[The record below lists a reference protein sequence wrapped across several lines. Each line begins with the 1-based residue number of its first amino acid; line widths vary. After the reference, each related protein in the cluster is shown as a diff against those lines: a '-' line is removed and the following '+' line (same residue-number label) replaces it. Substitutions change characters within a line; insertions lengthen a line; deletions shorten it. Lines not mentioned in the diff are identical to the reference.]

1 MKAIYFKE
9 LLELLRD
16 RKTLIFMVALPL
28 IIFPVLFSLMG
39 LLVANVA
46 IDEQQKV
53 LRYSIIN
60 EEQAPNFAQA
70 LRYHRDFTV
79 VNVDDLRYSP
89 HSAMTDSQAQGVS
102 LTSASE
108 VSLSK
113 AKITQ
118 AIENNRV
125 DVIIVI
131 NENHQSKV
139 LNHEGDTWQLYFNNA
154 SAINAIKAKVNKVF
168 GPYVK
173 SLRDAHLEEIKL
185 SPETY
190 QLLQSPVQLMTIN
203 TADERENIGEQ
214 IGGILPYL
222 LIVLCLTG
230 SMYPAI
236 DIGAGEKERGTLET
250 LLLTPISRFSIVM
263 GKFLTIMTTGIITAL
278 ISVGSLLL
286 WTYLLGEIANIDVI
300 KRVMSLVGIWDL
312 LLVLTMLIPVSA
324 IFAALLLAVSIYAR
338 SFKEAQNYMGP
349 MTMLGFFP
357 VMVAMLPGIHLNGTW
372 ALIPISNVSLA
383 IKEILK
389 GTIDY
394 QMLWMIIGSSSAV
407 AIFAIVFCIRCFN
420 KESVLFR

>member
-28 IIFPVLFSLMG
+28 IIFPVLFTLMG
-39 LLVANVA
+39 FLVANVA

-60 EEQAPNFAQA
+60 PEKAPSFAKA
-70 LRYHRDFTV
+70 LRYHRDFTF
-79 VNVDDLRYSP
+79 VNVDKLEGSGSGLNLDLNSE
-89 HSAMTDSQAQGVS
+89 S
-102 LTSASE
+102 LTDEINESR
-108 VSLSK
+108 K

-118 AIENNRV
+118 AIENNLV
-125 DVIIVI
+125 DLVIVI
-131 NENHQSKV
+131 NENHQAKIA
-139 LNHEGDTWQLYFNNA
+139 NHEADTWKLYFNNA
-154 SAINAIKAKVNKVF
+154 SAINAIKTKVNKVF
-168 GPYVK
+168 SPYIK
-173 SLRDAHLEEIKL
+173 GLRDTHLAQLEV

-190 QLLQSPVQLMTIN
+190 QLLQSPVKLETVN
-203 TADERENIGEQ
+203 TADERENVGEQ

-250 LLLTPISRFSIVM
+250 LLLTPIPRISIVM

-278 ISVGSLLL
+278 ISVSSLLL
-286 WTYLLGEIANIDVI
+286 WTYLLGELANIDVI
-300 KRVMSLVGIWDL
+300 KRVMNLVGIGDL

-324 IFAALLLAVSIYAR
+324 IFAALLLAISIYAR
-338 SFKEAQNYMGP
+338 SYKEAQNYMGP

-357 VMVAMLPGIHLNGTW
+357 VMVAMLPGIQLNWTW
-372 ALIPISNVSLA
+372 ALVPISNVALA

-394 QMLWMIIGSSSAV
+394 HMLWMIMASSSVVAV
-407 AIFAIVFCIRCFN
+407 LAIWFCISCFN

>member
-28 IIFPVLFSLMG
+28 IIFPVLFALMG
-39 LLVANVA
+39 LLVANVT

-53 LRYSIIN
+53 LRYSVIN
-60 EEQAPNFAQA
+60 AEKAPSFAKA
-70 LRYHRDFTV
+70 LRYHRDFTLV
-79 VNVDDLRYSP
+79 SIDDLNANQVNKANTAE
-89 HSAMTDSQAQGVS
+89 HTTEQATLNQ
-102 LTSASE
+102 
-108 VSLSK
+108 K
-113 AKITQ
+113 QITK
-118 AIENNRV
+118 AIENNWV
-125 DVIIVI
+125 DLVIVI
-131 NENHQSKV
+131 NENHHTKMIQ
-139 LNHEGDTWQLYFNNA
+139 HETDKWQLYFNNA
-154 SAINAIKAKVNKVF
+154 SAINAIKTKVNKVF
-168 GPYVK
+168 TPYVK
-173 SLRDAHLEEIKL
+173 SLRDVHLKQIKV

-190 QLLQSPVQLMTIN
+190 QHLQTPVQLETIN

-250 LLLTPISRFSIVM
+250 LLLTPIPRFSIVM

-278 ISVGSLLL
+278 ISVSSLLL
-286 WTYLLGEIANIDVI
+286 WTYLLGELANIDVI
-300 KRVMSLVGIWDL
+300 KRVMNLVGGGDL
-312 LLVLTMLIPVSA
+312 LLVLAMLIPVSA
-324 IFAALLLAVSIYAR
+324 IFAALLLSVSIYAR
-338 SFKEAQNYMGP
+338 SYKEAQNYMGP
-349 MTMLGFFP
+349 MTILGFFP
-357 VMVAMLPGIHLNGTW
+357 VMVAMLPGIQLNWTW
-372 ALIPISNVSLA
+372 ALVPISNVALA

-394 QMLWMIIGSSSAV
+394 HMLWMIMGSSSIV
-407 AIFAIVFCIRCFN
+407 ALLAIGFCIHCFN